1 MEAGS
6 MSSQSPL
13 REIWDDLRTEA
24 RQRRAQLLAALTYV
38 VLGAGGL
45 YLYSSTGPDSDDWYD
60 SVDRTTLAGVGI
72 GLLTLGVLIG
82 ALTLRVDRSL
92 QRSTTPGSAARPLRR
107 ARLVAAMASGGV
119 LVVAGVVAIR
129 VWYPADATLPLDEVA
144 KAACGNDYDIR
155 DAGDRAPLT
164 REGADCASAQVA
176 LFDGPHAR
184 DGYVE
189 AVAESGPVLV
199 GTNWAISANES
210 VLKDAQAAIGGRI
223 EGQRES
229 AVP

>member
-1 MEAGS
+1 
-6 MSSQSPL
+6 MSSQSPQ
-13 REIWDDLRTEA
+13 REIWDDLRAEA

-60 SVDRTTLAGVGI
+60 SVDRTTLASVGI
-72 GLLTLGVLIG
+72 GLLTLGVVIG

-92 QRSTTPGSAARPLRR
+92 QRSTTLGSAPRPLRR
-107 ARLVAAMASGGV
+107 AHLVAAMAGGAV

-129 VWYPADATLPLDEVA
+129 VWYPADETLPLDEVA

-155 DAGDRAPLT
+155 AASDRAPLT
-164 REGADCASAQVA
+164 REGADCASAEVA

-189 AVAESGPVLV
+189 AVTESGPVLV

-229 AVP
+229 AAP